1 MQEPSREVHGFHRC
15 MLQRELL
22 VVDEFGTSLGQ
33 TFVFLRTIEDEWDR
47 GFWPQDLARMR
58 FIGHHPDAA
67 MGLAGGGAG
76 GM

>member
-1 MQEPSREVHGFHRC
+1 

-33 TFVFLRTIEDEWDR
+33 AFVFLRTIEDEWDS

-58 FIGHHPDAA
+58 FIGHDSDAT
-67 MGLAGGGAG
+67 MGVAGGGAG